1 MNEFL
6 ADLPFWSWWILAVA
20 LASIEILAPGVF
32 FIWLG
37 VAAAIT
43 GLIMMIAPDI
53 DWQWQVL
60 IFAVLSVISVVGWR
74 TYQKRHPTRTED
86 TTLNRR
92 GEQYVGRVVGLTEPI
107 VNGFGTARIGDSTWR
122 VAGPD
127 LPAGTSVRIVSAVGG
142 VLKVEAAPEGA
153 R

>member
-1 MNEFL
+1 MDEFL
-6 ADLPFWSWWILAVA
+6 ADPPFWSWWILAVA
-20 LASIEILAPGVF
+20 LAAIEILAPGVF

-43 GLIMMIAPDI
+43 GIIMLIVPGIE
-53 DWQWQVL
+53 WQWQVL
-60 IFAVLSVISVVGWR
+60 IFAVLSVISVVSWR
-74 TYQKRHPTRTED
+74 IYQKRHPTRTED

-107 VNGFGTARIGDSTWR
+107 INGFGTARIGDSMWR

-127 LPAGTSVRIVSAVGG
+127 LPAGSSVRIVSAAGG
-142 VLKVEAAPEGA
+142 VLRVEAEAA
-153 R
+153 RAT